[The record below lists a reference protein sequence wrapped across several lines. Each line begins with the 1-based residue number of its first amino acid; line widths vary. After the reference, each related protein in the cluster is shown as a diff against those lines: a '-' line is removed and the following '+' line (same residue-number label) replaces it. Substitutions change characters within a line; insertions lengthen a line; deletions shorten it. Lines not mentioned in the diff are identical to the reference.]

1 MRAGSGQSQGA
12 AAGRQIPVVLRQDSP
27 WNVAYAQY
35 GHRVE
40 LGSETFGSV
49 NATGADGAGAHAPLG
64 GTSDGNA

>member
-12 AAGRQIPVVLRQDSP
+12 AAERQIPVMLRQDSP

-35 GHRVE
+35 DLRVE

-49 NATGADGAGAHAPLG
+49 NAIGADGADALAPLG
-64 GTSDGNA
+64 GTSGGNA